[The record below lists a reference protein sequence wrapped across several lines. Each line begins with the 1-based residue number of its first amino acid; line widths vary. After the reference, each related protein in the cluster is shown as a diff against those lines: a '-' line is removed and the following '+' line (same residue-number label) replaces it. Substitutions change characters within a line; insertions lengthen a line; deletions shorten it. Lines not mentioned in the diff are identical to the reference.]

1 MSSSFYIHTISI
13 AGFPPFGQNI
23 PIVSIMIFE
32 QQGKLLFRYDD
43 NTLVVEAWG
52 DNSLRI
58 RATKL
63 SSIPE
68 RDWALTEGLPRSAQ
82 AAAVETYS
90 DGSGSISSGEI
101 QATVSKRGKLVVT
114 NGSGRVLLEE
124 YARHRLDLSDP
135 KCSALEV
142 EARELRG
149 IPGGEYH
156 CTLRLESVAPDE
168 KIYGM
173 GQYQQPFLNLKGT
186 DIELAQRNSQA
197 SVPFFI
203 SSHGY
208 GFLWNNP
215 AIGRAV
221 FGRNIM
227 SFESLSSDII
237 DFWITAANTPAKILQ
252 TYASVTGYAP
262 MMPEY
267 GLGFWQCKLRYETQ
281 EELLEIA
288 REHKRRNIPLDLIVI
303 DYFHWKHQGDWSFDP
318 EFWPNPAAMVKEL
331 KEMNVELMVSIWP
344 TVAPTSSNWD
354 EMLEKGLLIRHDR
367 GVRVAMQVGGDST
380 NFDATNPEARK
391 YVWNKAKENYYK
403 LGIKTF
409 WLDEAEPEYSI
420 YDFDIYRYHAGSNL
434 KIGNIYAREYARGFY
449 EGMEAE
455 GQQNI
460 VNLLRCAW
468 AGSQKYG
475 ALVWSGDIASSW
487 STFRNQLAAGLNMG
501 MAGIPWWTTD
511 IGGFHGGCPD
521 DPDFR
526 ELFTRWFQWGC
537 FCPVMRLHGDREPKP
552 AGRPTASG
560 AANEIWSYGDE
571 VYEICKKY
579 IDIREQIR
587 DYTRSLMEEAHS
599 KGSPVIRPMFYEFPD
614 QVHAWETELQYMY
627 GHKYLVA
634 PVLQPGQRF
643 INVWLPE
650 GATWRSWDGEKS
662 WEGGETVKVSCPID
676 WMPVFIRTN

>member
-1 MSSSFYIHTISI
+1 LLR
-13 AGFPPFGQNI
+13 N
-23 PIVSIMIFE
+23 MIIGE
-32 QQGKLLFRYDD
+32 ESKLVFRYDD
-43 NTLVVEAWG
+43 NILWVETWG
-52 DNSLRI
+52 DNSLRV
-58 RATKL
+58 RATK
-63 SSIPE
+63 SSSMPE
-68 RDWALTEGLPRSAQ
+68 RDWALTEPVTRNKDACTIE
-82 AAAVETYS
+82 AHS
-90 DGSGSISSGEI
+90 DGSGSIRAGKI
-101 QATVSKRGKLVVT
+101 QARISKRGKLTVT
-114 NGSGRVLLEE
+114 DNSGCILLEE

-135 KCSALEV
+135 KCSALEI

-149 IPGGEYH
+149 ILGGDYH
-156 CTLRLESVAPDE
+156 CTLRLESVSPDE

-186 DIELAQRNSQA
+186 DLELAHRNSQA
-197 SVPFFI
+197 SVPFFV
-203 SSHGY
+203 SSLGY

-221 FGRNIM
+221 LGRNVM
-227 SFESLSSDII
+227 SFESFSSDII
-237 DFWITAANTPAKILQ
+237 DFWITAAGTPAEIVQ
-252 TYASVTGYAP
+252 AYASVTGYAP

-267 GLGFWQCKLRYETQ
+267 GLGFWQCKLRYENQ

-288 REHKRRNIPLDLIVI
+288 REYKRREVPLDLIVI

-318 EFWPNPAAMVKEL
+318 AFWPDPGAMVKEL
-331 KEMNVELMVSIWP
+331 TDLGVELMVSIWP
-344 TVAPTSSNWD
+344 TVAPTSPNWD
-354 EMLEKGLLIRHDR
+354 EMLERGLLIRHDR

-391 YVWNKAKENYYK
+391 YVWDKVKDNYYK
-403 LGIKTF
+403 FGIKTF

-434 KIGNIYAREYARGFY
+434 KIGNIYPREYARGFY
-449 EGMEAE
+449 EGIESE

-501 MAGIPWWTTD
+501 MSGIPWWTTD

-521 DPDFR
+521 DPEFR
-526 ELFTRWFQWGC
+526 ELFTRWFQWGS

-552 AGRPTASG
+552 AGQPTASG

-579 IDIREQIR
+579 IGIREQLR
-587 DYTRSLMEEAHS
+587 DYTRGLMQEVHE
-599 KGSPVIRPMFYEFPD
+599 KGSPVIRPMFYEFPE
-614 QVHAWETELQYMY
+614 QRTAWETEQQYMY
-627 GHKYLVA
+627 GDKYLVV
-634 PVLQPGQRF
+634 PVLKPGQ
-643 INVWLPE
+643 
-650 GATWRSWDGEKS
+650 
-662 WEGGETVKVSCPID
+662 
-676 WMPVFIRTN
+676 

>member
-1 MSSSFYIHTISI
+1 
-13 AGFPPFGQNI
+13 
-23 PIVSIMIFE
+23 MIFGE
-32 QQGKLLFRYDD
+32 ESKLVFRYDD
-43 NTLVVEAWG
+43 NILWVEAWG
-52 DNSLRI
+52 DNSLRV
-58 RATKL
+58 RATK
-63 SSIPE
+63 SSSMPE
-68 RDWALTEGLPRSAQ
+68 RDWALTEPVPRNKDTCTLEAQ
-82 AAAVETYS
+82 S
-90 DGSGSISSGEI
+90 DGSGSIRTGKI
-101 QATVSKRGKLVVT
+101 QATISKRGKLTVT
-114 NGSGRVLLEE
+114 DNSGRILLEE

-149 IPGGEYH
+149 ILGGDYH
-156 CTLRLESVAPDE
+156 CTLRLESVSPDE

-186 DIELAQRNSQA
+186 DLELAHRNSQA
-197 SVPFFI
+197 SVPFLV
-203 SSHGY
+203 SSLGY

-221 FGRNIM
+221 LGRNVM
-227 SFESLSSDII
+227 SFESFSSDII
-237 DFWITAANTPAKILQ
+237 DFWVTAAGPPAEIVQ

-267 GLGFWQCKLRYETQ
+267 GLGFWQCKLRYQTQ
-281 EELLEIA
+281 EELLEVA
-288 REHKRRNIPLDLIVI
+288 REYKRREVPLDLIVI

-318 EFWPNPAAMVKEL
+318 AFWPDPVAMVKEL
-331 KEMNVELMVSIWP
+331 TELGVELMVSIWP
-344 TVAPTSSNWD
+344 TVASTSSNWN
-354 EMLEKGLLIRHDR
+354 EMLGRGLLIRHDR

-391 YVWNKAKENYYK
+391 YVWDKAKENYYK
-403 LGIKTF
+403 CGIKTF

-434 KIGNIYAREYARGFY
+434 KIGNIYPREYARGFY
-449 EGMEAE
+449 EGMESE
-455 GQQNI
+455 GQKKI

-487 STFRNQLAAGLNMG
+487 STFRNQLAAGLNMA
-501 MAGIPWWTTD
+501 MSGIPWWTTD

-521 DPDFR
+521 DPEFR

-537 FCPVMRLHGDREPKP
+537 FCPVMRLHGGREPKP
-552 AGRPTASG
+552 AGQPTASG

-579 IDIREQIR
+579 IGIREQLR
-587 DYTRSLMEEAHS
+587 DYTRGLMQEAHK
-599 KGSPVIRPMFYEFPD
+599 KGSPVIRPMFYEFPE
-614 QVHAWETELQYMY
+614 QRTAWETEQQYMF
-627 GHKYLVA
+627 GDKYLIA
-634 PVLQPGQRF
+634 PVLKPGQRE
-643 INVWLPE
+643 ISVWLPE
-650 GATWRSWDGEKS
+650 GAIWKTLDSEQSWM
-662 WEGGETVKVSCPID
+662 GGKTIEVPCPIERT
-676 WMPVFIRTN
+676 PVFIRNDL